1 MNFDSVKVPVGKLVI
16 MQKLWP
22 QEPKKPQ
29 TMMELV
35 KTRKKTKRIKK
46 LQKMK
51 ATIPYQKRDQ
61 MANQLLLV
69 SLALKAFLSHL
80 DKSETFMGLW
90 DKSETW

>member
-1 MNFDSVKVPVGKLVI
+1 MKCNSAKVPVEKLVVT
-16 MQKLWP
+16 QKLWP
-22 QEPKKPQ
+22 RELKKPQ
-29 TMMELV
+29 MMMELV
-35 KTRKKTKRIKK
+35 KIRKKTKRIKK

-90 DKSETW
+90 DKSET